1 MFPSP
6 RNLVQLSC
14 QKNNF
19 LMMEIEGLVE
29 TLSSDC
35 ELTKLDAWELN
46 IFSHGWCKILVAG
59 RSNTKNIP
67 RIYFGTRV
75 FITVLKTAW

>member
-35 ELTKLDAWELN
+35 ELTKLDA
-46 IFSHGWCKILVAG
+46 
-59 RSNTKNIP
+59 
-67 RIYFGTRV
+67 
-75 FITVLKTAW
+75 